1 MARGM
6 IDRLLEL
13 NLICFKPF
21 GRVGGSDAG
30 TFLGLE
36 AEVDTDVLLEVFVL
50 VGTAAAAAVSP
61 NEFDPT
67 FKFCKFDRRCM
78 ELRVPAIN
86 LFPSKF
92 RIFSF

>member
-21 GRVGGSDAG
+21 GRVGGRDAG
-30 TFLGLE
+30 AFVGLE

-50 VGTAAAAAVSP
+50 VGTATAAVSP